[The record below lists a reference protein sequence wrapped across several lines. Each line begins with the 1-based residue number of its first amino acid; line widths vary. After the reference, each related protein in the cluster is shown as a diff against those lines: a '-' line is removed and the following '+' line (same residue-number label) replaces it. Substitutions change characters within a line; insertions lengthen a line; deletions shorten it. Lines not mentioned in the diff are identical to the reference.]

1 MSPAATMNR
10 TTKRSH
16 FHEGGTSVPAGER
29 PQTPHIFNECGEGGA
44 MVVDDPSI
52 CEFDGL
58 CGQFFRKAETT
69 DVEAD
74 GEFLFACR
82 VLSCCCCLEMDGG
95 TLTLL

>member
-1 MSPAATMNR
+1 
-10 TTKRSH
+10 
-16 FHEGGTSVPAGER
+16 
-29 PQTPHIFNECGEGGA
+29 

-74 GEFLFACR
+74 GE
-82 VLSCCCCLEMDGG
+82 VLWPAVFSLAVAALRWMGG
-95 TLTLL
+95 H